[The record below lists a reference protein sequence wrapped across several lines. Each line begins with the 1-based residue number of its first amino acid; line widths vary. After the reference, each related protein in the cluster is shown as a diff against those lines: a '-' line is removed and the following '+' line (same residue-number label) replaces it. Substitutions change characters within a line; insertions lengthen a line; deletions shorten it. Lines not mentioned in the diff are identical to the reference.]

1 MAQISQEAD
10 DIPYKAQK
18 VQLYPSQV
26 WQEAMKKAHDRNTVH
41 VLWLKDPQFLVDI
54 C

>member
-10 DIPYKAQK
+10 DIPYRALK
-18 VQLYPSQV
+18 VQIHPSQV
-26 WQEAMKKAHDRNTVH
+26 RQEARKKAHDRNTMH